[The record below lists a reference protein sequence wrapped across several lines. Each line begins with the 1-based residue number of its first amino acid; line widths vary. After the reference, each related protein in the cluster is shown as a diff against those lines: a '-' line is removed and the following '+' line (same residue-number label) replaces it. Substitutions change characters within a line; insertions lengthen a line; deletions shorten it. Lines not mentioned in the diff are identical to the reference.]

1 MSEGVDASRNDASTG
16 SRIRNAR
23 DFYGGLALA
32 VLAIFALWA
41 SRDLPGMHGFAFGP
55 GTAPRL
61 FSVILLVLGVAVS
74 AVGLLTEG
82 PGLERY
88 AVRGPV
94 FVTASVVV
102 FAVLIRHLGLVIAT
116 YVSILVAALG
126 TAETRWVET
135 AIWAAV
141 LTAFCALLFP
151 YGLNLPIPLW
161 PQNLTWSTIF
171 SIR

>member
-1 MSEGVDASRNDASTG
+1 MSGEVQASQNDTKK
-16 SRIRNAR
+16 RPIIRNAR

-32 VLAIFALWA
+32 GLAILALWA

-55 GTAPRL
+55 GTAPRM
-61 FSVILLVLGVAVS
+61 FAWILLFLGLGVT
-74 AVGLLTEG
+74 AVGYFSDG

-94 FVTASVVV
+94 FVTASIVV
-102 FAVLIRHLGLVIAT
+102 FAITIRHLGLVIAA
-116 YVSILVAALG
+116 YISILVAALG
-126 TAETRWVET
+126 SAESRWVET
-135 AIWAAV
+135 LIWGAV
-141 LTAFCALLFP
+141 LTAFCAFLFP
-151 YGLNLPIPLW
+151 YALNLPMPLW